1 MCFESKGCV
10 PAQTLPK
17 DVLHLTRCSIDI
29 EFLGSVE
36 SLLKILTHFHVTN
49 VSFVGKYKETSFSQ
63 YFAICLVRIH
73 PIGMSDI
80 YMCFMFPDKE
90 YLQVYAFS

>member
-10 PAQTLPK
+10 LAQTLPK

-63 YFAICLVRIH
+63 YFAI
-73 PIGMSDI
+73 
-80 YMCFMFPDKE
+80 
-90 YLQVYAFS
+90 QV

>member
-63 YFAICLVRIH
+63 YFAI
-73 PIGMSDI
+73 
-80 YMCFMFPDKE
+80 
-90 YLQVYAFS
+90 QV